1 METTLTK
8 RTLTSAAVKASSI
21 SQEGKNSYK
30 LTITIEKSGHNLLV
44 GGDVNVKISGLNVI
58 AVDYINSNGV
68 SQVINDLFNQQRVFN
83 VKDNSTL
90 TCDVDINSSTFSN
103 VPTIV
108 AGTPLVQINNDKII
122 IPEGYYNFELLN
134 KTDYPAFSTWDLN
147 YRIKIQELGIGSKGL
162 YQGRSDYYSDGTLT
176 TLADLNEQDLN
187 FQFCQNGVEISIVDG
202 SNQYISV
209 NDFTKT
215 TNVALIINKL

>member
-8 RTLTSAAVKASSI
+8 RTLTGAVVKAYST
-21 SQEGKNSYK
+21 SQEGKNRYK
-30 LTITIEKSGHNLLV
+30 LTIVIEKSGHNLLI
-44 GGDVNVKISGLNVI
+44 GGTVSIKITGLNVFSF
-58 AVDYINSNGV
+58 DYIANGS
-68 SQVINDLFNQQRVFN
+68 SQPITDLFNQQRVFY
-83 VKDNSTL
+83 VKDSTTL
-90 TCDVDINSSTFSN
+90 TCDVDVNSSSFTN
-103 VPTIV
+103 VSTVV
-108 AGTPLVQINNDKII
+108 AGTALVQINNDKII

-147 YRIKIQELGIGSKGL
+147 YRIKIQELGIGSQGL

>member
-8 RTLTSAAVKASSI
+8 RTLTGAVVKAYST
-21 SQEGKNSYK
+21 SQEGKNRYK
-30 LTITIEKSGHNLLV
+30 LTIVIEKSGHNLLI
-44 GGDVNVKISGLNVI
+44 GGTVSIKITGLNVFSF
-58 AVDYINSNGV
+58 DYIANGS
-68 SQVINDLFNQQRVFN
+68 SQPITDLFNQQRVFY
-83 VKDNSTL
+83 VKDSTTL
-90 TCDVDINSSTFSN
+90 TCDVDVNSSSFTN
-103 VPTIV
+103 VSTVV

-147 YRIKIQELGIGSKGL
+147 YRIKIQELGIGSQGL

>member
-8 RTLTSAAVKASSI
+8 RTLASAVVKASSI

-83 VKDNSTL
+83 VKDSSTL

-103 VPTIV
+103 ILTIV
-108 AGTPLVQINNDKII
+108 AGTPLVQVNNDKII

-202 SNQYISV
+202 SNQYIGV